1 MVVAGELYSAEL
13 PAANLLGM
21 VSATSLMDRLTTY
34 FGRQA
39 HEIHQPTS
47 KVVQRSR
54 SAGGNAAGAQPAVR
68 TKAHSANSAWLR
80 SAGMSWYNLP
90 VKTLIAAAALTAS
103 LAALWPVAAALA
115 TRRNPAHAR
124 SPA

>member
-34 FGRQA
+34 FGRQRMRF
-39 HEIHQPTS
+39 ISPTS

-54 SAGGNAAGAQPAVR
+54 SAGGNAAGAQPAGASMP
-68 TKAHSANSAWLR
+68 T
-80 SAGMSWYNLP
+80 
-90 VKTLIAAAALTAS
+90 AAD
-103 LAALWPVAAALA
+103 
-115 TRRNPAHAR
+115 
-124 SPA
+124 